1 MSCLAIV
8 APRCDSC
15 VNHRQ
20 SGVALRAVRYLRQV
34 REVYRA
40 APRMSEEGK

>member
-1 MSCLAIV
+1 MV
-8 APRCDSC
+8 APRCESC

-20 SGVALRAVRYLRQV
+20 SVVALRAVRYLRQV

-40 APRMSEEGK
+40 GQRRA